1 MSNPEFITEHEIFEL
16 ARKEAEPF
24 TQKQIAKRLNVSQV
38 SVSKML
44 SRNSS
49 YLQLAI
55 RFISDEIKLHT
66 VDGKPVRY
74 YRVEETK

>member
-1 MSNPEFITEHEIFEL
+1 MNYLTEYELFEAARTL
-16 ARKEAEPF
+16 AKDF
-24 TQKQIAKRLNVSQV
+24 TQKQIADYLNVSQV

-44 SRNSS
+44 SGNSS

-55 RFISDEIKLHT
+55 RFISDEIKLQS

-74 YRVEETK
+74 YRVED

>member
-1 MSNPEFITEHEIFEL
+1 MTYLTEPEIFNL
-16 ARKEAEPF
+16 ARKKAEPF
-24 TQKQIAKRLNVSQV
+24 TQRQIAKRLNVSQV

-44 SRNSS
+44 NGNSS

-55 RFISDEIKLHT
+55 RFISDEIKLQS

-74 YRVEETK
+74 YRVEE

>member
-1 MSNPEFITEHEIFEL
+1 MNYLSETEIFEL
-16 ARKEAEPF
+16 ARKQAGPF
-24 TQKQIAKRLNVSQV
+24 TQKQIADYLNVSQV

-44 SRNSS
+44 SGNSS

-55 RFISDEIKLHT
+55 RFISDEIKLQS

-74 YRVEETK
+74 YRVED

>member
-1 MSNPEFITEHEIFEL
+1 MNYLTETQIFEL
-16 ARKEAEPF
+16 ARKQVGPF
-24 TQKQIAKRLNVSQV
+24 TQKQIATHLNVSQP
-38 SVSKML
+38 SVQKML
-44 SRNSS
+44 SGNSS

-74 YRVEETK
+74 YRVED